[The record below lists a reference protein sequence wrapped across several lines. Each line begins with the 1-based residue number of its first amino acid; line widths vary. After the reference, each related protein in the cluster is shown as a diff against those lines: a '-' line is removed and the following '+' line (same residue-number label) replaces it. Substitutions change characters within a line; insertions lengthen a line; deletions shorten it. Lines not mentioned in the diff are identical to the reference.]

1 MSIRSDIENLQNQLQ
16 ETDEKA
22 MELYTRLDNV
32 IDNLEAI
39 DDDDER
45 SDIYETIE
53 NAVTIIKSVKNE
65 IH

>member
-65 IH
+65 IN